1 MLIAQLNLHKQIQQY
16 IANIIRVNHISI
28 IQRYGL
34 TNERTIKMS
43 YRVASLLKMRLKRN
57 LPKIR
62 DGLIVMTLVTVTV
75 TVTLLT
81 FKPRN
86 KNIILVEMYGH

>member
-1 MLIAQLNLHKQIQQY
+1 MLIVHRNLHKQIQQY

-34 TNERTIKMS
+34 TDGQTDWPCYYYK
-43 YRVASLLKMRLKRN
+43 KRLKHN